1 MSISQILNRN
11 QIFEKLCSDVQGLGF
26 HFAAISLVSTEHNTI
41 EAVYGTG
48 IFEEI
53 AGRAKHFLAD
63 EQALRDIQ
71 ADIVKT
77 GLTEVIAGKDKRF
90 DRWIF
95 EEFNH
100 EQLIRVFA
108 PLVICRDRH
117 GQLIDDWLPH
127 GQWAEQKP
135 HTKHHNNNHRIFELI
150 LDPEFIH
157 ERIVIGTVEA
167 GFCGRDNLIN
177 DTMVFSLNHL
187 LAHNA
192 LPIWKT
198 KLLSLLEEVTQEAV
212 ESLNAD
218 AASIHYLYKTKER
231 KYVYKAYS
239 SGKGYS
245 LLKCCQPRDDGIGRK
260 AIELGMAQFS
270 PPIDSQHGF
279 DHHNPTA
286 FQLGFKFIAAFPLK
300 FVLDGFFSDQ
310 AEEDGIPRHEGV
322 LYIGFQKD
330 HPFTGI
336 EGKAERFARRASET
350 IQQVLIYKHYQERN
364 SQLTTLHYI
373 TKALADVSDEN
384 ALLKRI
390 TWDGMNILAADIVT
404 LYEYDQADNKF
415 KPDPIIAGR
424 IRGKDFPTTISNDD
438 QIPAWLVHQKDNV
451 YLTSIEFNSKFRSSF
466 FAQAENII
474 SVAGIQLRAG
484 DEIVGVMFINYR
496 RLHDFSLHKE
506 IIETLAS
513 SAAIAIKNHRW
524 LNAIRHSER
533 IAITSSNQDELFN
546 TILKQAVIL
555 TTAESGTL
563 KLRDPNSRKLKLQ
576 PKASYL
582 SSKAT
587 IMLTDS
593 LKQKTVEGIEG
604 KVAEEKRSTVEDIDA
619 CAILCVPL
627 LDSENISQGV
637 LTLQSSSIRSF
648 QSKQLLIDALGFLAV
663 IGLQNLELKEKLV
676 HEKEVRMRG
685 VMSLEVVHQMNNT
698 IGAIKTRAWSILDM
712 LSSQEIALAM
722 EEAEYI
728 VRSSDSLLKSAKR
741 MKDMT
746 SEEKTNLRLDD
757 VIQELVGRLIL
768 PTNITL
774 SVVLHDCLFVYAG
787 RDQLRIIFKNL
798 IDNAVD
804 AMISGGVLTIDGSV
818 ENDSEQSPMI
828 CVKVKDTGEGIEDQ
842 HIEKIF
848 RDGFTTKAGTGKGT
862 GLWITKY
869 TVEYL
874 GGEINVHSGTS
885 KGTEF
890 VLKFPT
896 ARTIYIN
903 QNGEEKE

>member
-1 MSISQILNRN
+1 
-11 QIFEKLCSDVQGLGF
+11 
-26 HFAAISLVSTEHNTI
+26 
-41 EAVYGTG
+41 
-48 IFEEI
+48 
-53 AGRAKHFLAD
+53 
-63 EQALRDIQ
+63 
-71 ADIVKT
+71 
-77 GLTEVIAGKDKRF
+77 
-90 DRWIF
+90 
-95 EEFNH
+95 
-100 EQLIRVFA
+100 
-108 PLVICRDRH
+108 
-117 GQLIDDWLPH
+117 
-127 GQWAEQKP
+127 
-135 HTKHHNNNHRIFELI
+135 
-150 LDPEFIH
+150 
-157 ERIVIGTVEA
+157 
-167 GFCGRDNLIN
+167 
-177 DTMVFSLNHL
+177 
-187 LAHNA
+187 
-192 LPIWKT
+192 
-198 KLLSLLEEVTQEAV
+198 
-212 ESLNAD
+212 
-218 AASIHYLYKTKER
+218 
-231 KYVYKAYS
+231 
-239 SGKGYS
+239 
-245 LLKCCQPRDDGIGRK
+245 
-260 AIELGMAQFS
+260 
-270 PPIDSQHGF
+270 
-279 DHHNPTA
+279 
-286 FQLGFKFIAAFPLK
+286 
-300 FVLDGFFSDQ
+300 
-310 AEEDGIPRHEGV
+310 
-322 LYIGFQKD
+322 
-330 HPFTGI
+330 
-336 EGKAERFARRASET
+336 
-350 IQQVLIYKHYQERN
+350 
-364 SQLTTLHYI
+364 
-373 TKALADVSDEN
+373 
-384 ALLKRI
+384 
-390 TWDGMNILAADIVT
+390 
-404 LYEYDQADNKF
+404 
-415 KPDPIIAGR
+415 
-424 IRGKDFPTTISNDD
+424 
-438 QIPAWLVHQKDNV
+438 
-451 YLTSIEFNSKFRSSF
+451 
-466 FAQAENII
+466 
-474 SVAGIQLRAG
+474 
-484 DEIVGVMFINYR
+484 
-496 RLHDFSLHKE
+496 
-506 IIETLAS
+506 
-513 SAAIAIKNHRW
+513 
-524 LNAIRHSER
+524 
-533 IAITSSNQDELFN
+533 LFN